1 MSLDKTFSSKPKQIA
16 QAALQALSK
25 VYGNLEKV
33 KIIVIS
39 DMQLALNIAEN
50 FQKSR
55 LGNCRILEE
64 SLEKLSKTTE
74 SDQNKSTN
82 FLEQIKN
89 FDMVMI
95 GYKSQMKLIDR
106 ELVKKVLNARKKK
119 PIFFIDCGIP
129 GNICVDIGNLSNCYL
144 FDLNDLEQL
153 YTSWIQNND
162 VSQEGYED
170 LYDLDFRV
178 VLDAF
183 FLKFKFNLE
192 QKMIF
197 EKKIKALLR
206 SDKNGIKVIIQNFLK
221 NI

>member
-16 QAALQALSK
+16 QAALQVLSK
-25 VYGNLEKV
+25 VYGNLDKV

-55 LGNCRILEE
+55 LGKCSILEE
-64 SLEKLSKTTE
+64 SLEKLSKNSE
-74 SDQNKSTN
+74 SGRNKGTN

-95 GYKSQMKLIDR
+95 GYKSHMKLINR
-106 ELVKKVLNARKKK
+106 KLVKKVLDARKKK
-119 PIFFIDCGIP
+119 PIIFIDCGVP
-129 GNICVDIGNLSNCYL
+129 GNICVDIGTLNNCYL

-162 VSQEGYED
+162 INQEGYED
-170 LYDLDFRV
+170 LYDLDFRIL
-178 VLDAF
+178 LDSF

-197 EKKIKALLR
+197 EKKIKALL
-206 SDKNGIKVIIQNFLK
+206 SSKKKDIKVILQNFLK